1 MAGQSLSPADR
12 AFLAELQLRFPDK
25 LSRLRGGFY
34 DIKNKQ
40 GVKVPFRMNAHQEA
54 FILDRHGMDVV
65 LKARQLGFTT
75 VIQLDMLDDCLFTSN
90 LSAGVIAHNLVDAKA
105 FFRDKIKFAYDNLPE
120 PFRKV
125 RAAENDSAESLRF
138 NNGSSIRVG
147 VSLRSG
153 TLQRLHVSEYGK
165 LCAKYPD
172 RAEEVKTGAFNT
184 VAIGQNITVEST
196 AEGRAGEFH
205 DMVKKARQNDDAKVE
220 LTPLDFKFHF
230 TAWWEDKGNVLDA
243 NVVETTEMAEYFD
256 TIEAHEWLKSR
267 GVKLSREQR
276 AWYVKKDEQ
285 QGDKM
290 KQEHPSHPDEA
301 FEASVEG
308 AYFATQMKKLRKEGR
323 ICRIPILGIP
333 VYTTWDLGVGD
344 AMAIT
349 FWQDVGLECRAI
361 DYYENSGEGFD
372 FYAKVLTDRGYN
384 YSEHFMPHDADHRK
398 LGRDAK
404 SGKQHAEE
412 AGIKPVRVVP
422 RIATEGDGISS
433 SRSYLPNV
441 YLDEER
447 CDRLIQCLD
456 MYRKEWDEHAAT
468 WKDKP
473 LHDQFSHGYKSFETA
488 AVRKPPV
495 AANAEFSP
503 PPSMIPRVSRS
514 LG

>member
-1 MAGQSLSPADR
+1 VAGGSLIQAER
-12 AFLAELQLRFPDK
+12 EFLAAIQAKFPDK
-25 LSRLRGGFY
+25 LARLRGGFY

-40 GVKVPFRMNAHQEA
+40 GVKEPFRMNAHQER
-54 FILDRHGMDVV
+54 FLLERHGMDVV

-75 VIQLDMLDDCLFTSN
+75 VIQLDMLDDCLFTPN

-105 FFRDKIKFAYDNLPE
+105 FFRDKIKFAYDNLPM
-120 PFRKV
+120 PFRRV

-184 VAIGQNITVEST
+184 VAVGQKITVEST

-205 DMVKKARQNDDAKVE
+205 DMVKKARQLVE
-220 LTPLDFKFHF
+220 QGRALTALDFKFHF
-230 TAWWEDKGNVLDA
+230 TAWWEDAGNALNDEVI
-243 NVVETTEMAEYFD
+243 ETTEMQEYF
-256 TIEAHEWLKSR
+256 TKTQQHPWLASR
-267 GVKLSREQR
+267 DITFTRQQR
-276 AWYVKKDEQ
+276 AWYVKKAEQ

-308 AYFATQMKKLRKEGR
+308 AYFGPQMLKIRAEGR

-344 AMAIT
+344 AMSIC
-349 FWQDVGLECRAI
+349 FWQDVGLERRLI

-372 FYAKVLTDRGYN
+372 FYAKVLTDKGYN
-384 YSEHFMPHDADHRK
+384 YSEHFMPHDVEHRR
-398 LGRDAK
+398 LGRDAR
-404 SGKQHAEE
+404 SSKQHAED
-412 AGIKPVRVVP
+412 AGIKPIRVVP
-422 RIATEGDGISS
+422 RIASEADGINA
-433 SRSYLPNV
+433 SRSYMPTV
-441 YLDEER
+441 WIDEER
-447 CDRLIQCLD
+447 CSRLIDCLD
-456 MYRKEWDEHAAT
+456 SYRKEWDDRLGV

-473 LHDQFSHGYKSFETA
+473 LHDQFSHGYKAFETA
-488 AVRKPPV
+488 AVRKPAILREQFPVSIPSLAV
-495 AANAEFSP
+495 AA
-503 PPSMIPRVSRS
+503 RRR
-514 LG
+514 